1 MSSDLLRHGRRS
13 IIGQV
18 YVLTTTTC
26 QRRRRFECGATAG
39 CVSSQFEELERQ
51 GLVQSLAWVVMPDHV
66 HWMLQLRASEL
77 SGIARRFKSSS
88 ALALNRLV
96 GRRGVVW
103 QSGYFDHAVR
113 VEESLHRQALYILGN
128 PIRAGLAREIGQ
140 YPYAWSIW

>member
-103 QSGYFDHAVR
+103 RSGYFDHAVR
-113 VEESLHRQALYILGN
+113 AEESLHRQALYILGN

>member
-26 QRRRRFECGATAG
+26 QRRRRFECSATAG

-88 ALALNRLV
+88 ALAVNRLV

-113 VEESLHRQALYILGN
+113 AEESLHRQALYILGN

>member
-39 CVSSQFEELERQ
+39 CVSSQFEDLERQ

-66 HWMLQLRASEL
+66 HWTLQLRASEL

-96 GRRGVVW
+96 GRRGVV
-103 QSGYFDHAVR
+103 
-113 VEESLHRQALYILGN
+113 
-128 PIRAGLAREIGQ
+128 
-140 YPYAWSIW
+140 

>member
-1 MSSDLLRHGRRS
+1 MSSNLLRQGRRS
-13 IIGQV
+13 IIGQI
-18 YVLTTTTC
+18 YVLTTTTS
-26 QRRRRFECGATAG
+26 QRRRRFECDATAG
-39 CVSSQFEELERQ
+39 CVSSQFQDLERQ

-88 ALALNRLV
+88 ALALNRLA
-96 GRRGVVW
+96 GQCGVVW
-103 QSGYFDHAVR
+103 QPGYFDHAVR
-113 VEESLHRQALYILGN
+113 AEESLHRQALYILGN